1 MKIVSGIYVIRNKVN
16 GKLYVGS
23 SQNIHRRALEHKS
36 ELRRGVHDNNYLQK
50 SWNKYGEDAFQF
62 ETLEECEVVMLAER
76 EQYWLDTIGFNI
88 TYNIAANVVATMR
101 GRKHTVETKLLI
113 SRLHKGRIATPE
125 TRARL
130 SQSHIGIRPS
140 KETRQLLSE
149 WQIGRKQS
157 PETKEKLR
165 VANVGKKAS
174 ESTRVKMSLARQNPS
189 AELRHKFGNGAR
201 GKKRTPDSIAKM
213 VSKIA
218 QEYIVT
224 SPDGI
229 EFRIKNLNQFCKER
243 DLSVTHMSK
252 VANSKRTHHKGWKC
266 RKVE

>member
-1 MKIVSGIYVIRNKVN
+1 MKIVSGIYVIRNKQN

-36 ELRRGVHDNNYLQK
+36 ELRRGVHDNDYLQK

-62 ETLEECEVVMLAER
+62 EILEECEVAMLAER
-76 EQYWLDTIGFNI
+76 EQYWLDTIGFDV
-88 TYNIAANVVATMR
+88 TYNIAQNVVASMR
-101 GRKHTVETKLLI
+101 GRKHTDETKMLI
-113 SRLHKGRIATPE
+113 SRLHKGRVATPE
-125 TRARL
+125 ARARL

-140 KETRQLLSE
+140 EETRQLLSK

-165 VANVGKKAS
+165 IANLGKKAS
-174 ESTRVKMSLARQNPS
+174 DSTRIKMSIVRQNPS
-189 AELRHKFGNGAR
+189 LELRHKFGNGAR
-201 GKKRTPDSIAKM
+201 GKNRTPESIAKM

-229 EFRIKNLNQFCKER
+229 ETHIKNLNQFCREHN
-243 DLSVTHMSK
+243 LSVSHMSK